1 MNDEYFMQLALE
13 QAKQAANLGEIPVGA
28 VIVID
33 GKVIA
38 STHNQS
44 IKNNDPSAHAEIL
57 ALRLAGQNIK
67 NYRLI
72 GATLYVTLEPCIMC
86 FGALLHARI
95 KRVVFGAY
103 DYKTGALGSLTNLNL
118 LTHNHI
124 IEVTSGVLNTDCSKI
139 LSDFFAQRRIE
150 IKQKK
155 LTNNS

>member
-155 LTNNS
+155 LINNS